1 MFKNK
6 KLMILFL
13 VIVGFAVVLTGCAAQ
28 DTAENG
34 EEAAQEPAQESAEEP
49 VSSPSVAVDAETL
62 TEAMSADGTWIII
75 VQQDLTVDQELV
87 LEGEFSEDGEL
98 DRKLALY
105 EQDEDRNVT
114 ARYTLTAPSITV
126 RSPNTRFQSGT
137 FVGDVY
143 VEAENFTLRDFTVDG
158 NVYFENEAA
167 KTSFNFEN
175 GSEITGTLE

>member
-1 MFKNK
+1 
-6 KLMILFL
+6 
-13 VIVGFAVVLTGCAAQ
+13 
-28 DTAENG
+28 
-34 EEAAQEPAQESAEEP
+34 
-49 VSSPSVAVDAETL
+49 
-62 TEAMSADGTWIII
+62 MSADGTWIII